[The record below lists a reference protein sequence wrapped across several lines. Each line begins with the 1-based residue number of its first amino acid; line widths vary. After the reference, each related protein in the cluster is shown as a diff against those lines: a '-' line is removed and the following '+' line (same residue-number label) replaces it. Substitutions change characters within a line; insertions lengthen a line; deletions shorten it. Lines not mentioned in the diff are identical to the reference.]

1 MEDWERGTQSVRYN
15 LHVAWVVTI
24 NGRGIDKFKADLT
37 PQMRNQL
44 HSFLESV
51 LPEVRWAYD
60 EASRDAYLVKRLSG
74 DIYSWWIWSGIQDH
88 DEFKRLIEAHAE
100 LRGGPLN
107 EHRANMLYTTAT
119 RRSP

>member
-1 MEDWERGTQSVRYN
+1 
-15 LHVAWVVTI
+15 
-24 NGRGIDKFKADLT
+24 
-37 PQMRNQL
+37 MRNQL

-51 LPEVRWAYD
+51 LPEAQWAYD
-60 EASRDAYLVKRLSG
+60 EASCDAYLVKRLSG

-100 LRGGPLN
+100 LRGKPLN